1 MTANKKQKVGNDMR
15 KEFSSSNSG
24 VFALGFIQNQPS
36 YLTNLSSLLGTN
48 ISESDLGKN
57 IRQAYLDE
65 DEINYYYDANGNLQN
80 GDFDE
85 NSTSRYAIYTGYKIP
100 KTSSSYSDEKVYAL
114 FQKDRY
120 GKWNGVKFYTEYKM
134 KNMLNAY
141 RFGLIS
147 FRNFSEANTFIT
159 MLESKL
165 LPGETWKFKS
175 ADAQDF
181 RPKTAYD
188 ILQSYLQ
195 YVFEKLLEDFDNPSS
210 KNYKKILISSD
221 NKHALFNT
229 GLLNRF
235 AQDIYLVGDVFLT
248 SGKITSFSN
257 PEIAPSKVDL
267 IRNYG
272 FTNSELT
279 PYPGVVEFFQNLDD
293 IIYDSEIEIDMS
305 ADRLSHIID
314 DGAARNR
321 FAEKYKHLYEKG
333 DLPSITSTL
342 ETAIENARKIAK
354 RNYKYVVPQ
363 YRSSRYG
370 DEGKIQ
376 FLMPIYLD
384 RQYGERPDF
393 ALVLN
398 IEVMPDGTKLYT
410 PETILELSWAY
421 NNARVICKPEDTWL
435 NPQTIDSSSEE
446 EKTLFDDLDS
456 NA

>member
-1 MTANKKQKVGNDMR
+1 MR
-15 KEFSSSNSG
+15 KEFILSNRG
-24 VFALGFIQNQPS
+24 VFALGYIQNQSS
-36 YLTNLSSLLGTN
+36 YLTSLSSLIGTN
-48 ISESDLGKN
+48 VDEADLEEN
-57 IRQAYLDE
+57 IQQAYLNE
-65 DEINYYYDANGNLQN
+65 AEINYYYDANGNLQS
-80 GDFDE
+80 GAFDE
-85 NSTSRYAIYTGYKIP
+85 EKTSRYAVYTGYNIP
-100 KTSSSYSDEKVYAL
+100 KSGSSTSNDKVYAL

-134 KNMLNAY
+134 KNILNAY
-141 RFGLIS
+141 RFGSIS

-159 MLESKL
+159 MLENKL

-175 ADAQDF
+175 ADVQDY

-195 YVFEKLLEDFDNPSS
+195 YVFEKLLEDFENASS
-210 KNYKKILISSD
+210 KNYKKILISS
-221 NKHALFNT
+221 NSKHALFNT
-229 GLLNRF
+229 GLLNKF
-235 AQDIYLVGDVFLT
+235 AQDIYLVGDVFFNNNR
-248 SGKITSFSN
+248 ITSFSN

-267 IRNYG
+267 IRTYG

-279 PYPGVVEFFQNLDD
+279 PFPGVVEFFENLDD
-293 IIYDSEIEIDMS
+293 IIYDPEIEIDLS
-305 ADRLSHIID
+305 ADRLSHIIE
-314 DGAARNR
+314 DGAKRNR
-321 FAEKYKHLYEKG
+321 FAEKYKILYDKG

-342 ETAIENARKIAK
+342 ETAIDNARKIAK

-363 YRSSRYG
+363 YRSSRYSE
-370 DEGKIQ
+370 EGKIQ

-398 IEVMPDGTKLYT
+398 IEDLPDGTKLYT

-435 NPQTIDSSSEE
+435 NPQAIDSSPEE
-446 EKTLFDDLDS
+446 EKTIYENLDD
-456 NA
+456 NIE